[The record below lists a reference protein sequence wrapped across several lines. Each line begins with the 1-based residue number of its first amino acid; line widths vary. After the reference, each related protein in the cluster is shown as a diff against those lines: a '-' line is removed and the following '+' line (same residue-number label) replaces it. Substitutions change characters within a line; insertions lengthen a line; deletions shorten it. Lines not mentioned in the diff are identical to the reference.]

1 MCIAVRKVDRPLREL
16 TCHTG
21 SHKCYL
27 PPGRSDIPGTF
38 NVTLKERDLLLATR
52 RKACWKKLDKL
63 DKFKR
68 LLWARQDTESGGQK
82 SFIGGH
88 EQSSVVGFRV
98 RSSQEAINIYNFI
111 SPTYVAAQHNIRQV
125 KLQRCTS
132 SIESET
138 VLSTEHILHLSRRVA

>member
-1 MCIAVRKVDRPLREL
+1 V
-16 TCHTG
+16 
-21 SHKCYL
+21 
-27 PPGRSDIPGTF
+27 
-38 NVTLKERDLLLATR
+38 LKN
-52 RKACWKKLDKL
+52 LDKL

-82 SFIGGH
+82 SFIGGGGQ

-111 SPTYVAAQHNIRQV
+111 SPTYVAARHNIRQV